1 MEVPTYNC
9 GEFIVYK
16 ESITR
21 NNFGRI
27 LAIVDTDG
35 KLKVLV
41 QRIIQFAEL
50 PTNLQSRNRRER
62 SYNEVWLLDRE
73 MENAII
79 IIELQKIV
87 RLATIVI
94 LYNEDNINNI
104 TSIFIREILYKHQG
118 HWKLRNVAYSYRHP
132 SEFAALDEL
141 VTNLP
146 IYKLYIDL
154 YYDDFGTFRNV
165 YHSLGGVYVQIGN
178 LPFDKRKQ
186 LKNHFVIGFV
196 PFGGSFN
203 EFIRPFVDEMKQLEK
218 GIIMDVQGNRSF
230 IIASLGDVTADLPQG
245 NDLAGVK
252 RHSAIKGC
260 RTCNVTK
267 DFWTS
272 EGLDLSLVSRYH
284 HITNNQF
291 EEISLA
297 SNITRSN
304 EIATMYGLRLQPSI
318 LDELKRERHL
328 QSPQDVY
335 HLTSGKVLKF
345 LKITIEALSL
355 EGKSEF
361 IKFWKSFEYPRTWQ
375 KLPNPISHIDSFMMS
390 DCLHLAM
397 MIPFILNR
405 FLKPTHFKKLELAL
419 FQRRTGV
426 SRSDLA
432 VNLWVKCWVLM
443 ARTMTIAFK
452 HSFTEEDYIQ
462 LHECLDSERKLFS
475 QAFEDFENLPNLH
488 VNYHLLLHARN
499 YATLLNTGI
508 DKRFSSTNNA
518 LTNLPYHLKRLM
530 NDWFI
535 VEKPFDPE
543 EDISNDE
550 YISNIVLK
558 KRIPKKY
565 AEKIVPNDSGF
576 RRELAS
582 VYQEMG
588 YEAAFFESSCR
599 YYELICF
606 SVEDNGINTQYRL
619 HVGDVVTTISEEEG
633 ETFALLRSIFSHK
646 RNNQRFAFIVIDK
659 FEITNQ
665 KKLECP
671 VYRLRDTQRIRPISE
686 LDTNSTAHFI
696 HYCNDDECISG
707 SCHDFGNDLYIK
719 NMYFFKAI

>member
-1 MEVPTYNC
+1 
-9 GEFIVYK
+9 
-16 ESITR
+16 
-21 NNFGRI
+21 
-27 LAIVDTDG
+27 
-35 KLKVLV
+35 
-41 QRIIQFAEL
+41 
-50 PTNLQSRNRRER
+50 
-62 SYNEVWLLDRE
+62 
-73 MENAII
+73 
-79 IIELQKIV
+79 
-87 RLATIVI
+87 
-94 LYNEDNINNI
+94 
-104 TSIFIREILYKHQG
+104 
-118 HWKLRNVAYSYRHP
+118 
-132 SEFAALDEL
+132 
-141 VTNLP
+141 
-146 IYKLYIDL
+146 
-154 YYDDFGTFRNV
+154 
-165 YHSLGGVYVQIGN
+165 
-178 LPFDKRKQ
+178 
-186 LKNHFVIGFV
+186 
-196 PFGGSFN
+196 
-203 EFIRPFVDEMKQLEK
+203 
-218 GIIMDVQGNRSF
+218 
-230 IIASLGDVTADLPQG
+230 
-245 NDLAGVK
+245 
-252 RHSAIKGC
+252 
-260 RTCNVTK
+260 
-267 DFWTS
+267 
-272 EGLDLSLVSRYH
+272 
-284 HITNNQF
+284 
-291 EEISLA
+291 
-297 SNITRSN
+297 
-304 EIATMYGLRLQPSI
+304 
-318 LDELKRERHL
+318 
-328 QSPQDVY
+328 
-335 HLTSGKVLKF
+335 
-345 LKITIEALSL
+345 
-355 EGKSEF
+355 
-361 IKFWKSFEYPRTWQ
+361 
-375 KLPNPISHIDSFMMS
+375 FMMS

-419 FQRRTGV
+419 FQRQTGV

-432 VNLWVKCWVLM
+432 VNFWIKCWVLM

-475 QAFEDFENLPNLH
+475 QIF
-488 VNYHLLLHARN
+488 
-499 YATLLNTGI
+499 TI
-508 DKRFSSTNNA
+508 SS
-518 LTNLPYHLKRLM
+518 L
-530 NDWFI
+530 
-535 VEKPFDPE
+535 
-543 EDISNDE
+543 DE

-633 ETFALLRSIFSHK
+633 ETFALLQSIFSHK

>member
-1 MEVPTYNC
+1 MFRNRYVSFNHRQNYIRYPHNTFNVSLDDEENINEETDYDEPNNYETLNETETDYLIPNENLFNEILNDENDEEIDYEDYFDDEILNDNEMSTDSNNGTLNEEEPDKIVDKALNSEQVPSMSGVFAPYFENITSALLFCWIQKHNISTQAYDELVDIIRHPQFKREDVVTNIRRQKTPSTSQNIKEMYYLSITDIIWHSLNNPSLFSKMYFGPGQIVKRNRELWHRTIWKESPRFGHASFQMNGTTYNC

-21 NNFGRI
+21 NNFGQI
-27 LAIVDTDG
+27 LAIVDADG

-79 IIELQKIV
+79 IELQKIV

-104 TSIFIREILYKHQG
+104 TSIFIH
-118 HWKLRNVAYSYRHP
+118 
-132 SEFAALDEL
+132 
-141 VTNLP
+141 
-146 IYKLYIDL
+146 L
-154 YYDDFGTFRNV
+154 YYDFGTFRNV

-186 LKNHFVIGFV
+186 LKNHFGFV

-203 EFIRPFVDEMKQLEK
+203 EFIRPFIDEMKQLEK
-218 GIIMDVQGNRSF
+218 EIIMDVQGNRSF
-230 IIASLGDVTADLPQG
+230 VIASLEDVTADLPQE
-245 NDLAGVK
+245 NELAGL
-252 RHSAIKGC
+252 
-260 RTCNVTK
+260 K
-267 DFWTS
+267 D
-272 EGLDLSLVSRYH
+272 
-284 HITNNQF
+284 I
-291 EEISLA
+291 ISLA

-318 LDELKRERHL
+318 LDELKRERHF

-355 EGKSEF
+355 VGKSEF
-361 IKFWKSFEYPRTWQ
+361 IKFWKSFEYPKTWQ

-419 FQRRTGV
+419 FQRQTRV

-499 YATLLNTGI
+499 YATLLNTGVGTKEMVHRI
-508 DKRFSSTNNA
+508 FK
-518 LTNLPYHLKRLM
+518 
-530 NDWFI
+530 
-535 VEKPFDPE
+535 
-543 EDISNDE
+543 
-550 YISNIVLK
+550 NIVL
-558 KRIPKKY
+558 
-565 AEKIVPNDSGF
+565 
-576 RRELAS
+576 
-582 VYQEMG
+582 
-588 YEAAFFESSCR
+588 
-599 YYELICF
+599 
-606 SVEDNGINTQYRL
+606 
-619 HVGDVVTTISEEEG
+619 
-633 ETFALLRSIFSHK
+633 
-646 RNNQRFAFIVIDK
+646 
-659 FEITNQ
+659 
-665 KKLECP
+665 
-671 VYRLRDTQRIRPISE
+671 
-686 LDTNSTAHFI
+686 
-696 HYCNDDECISG
+696 
-707 SCHDFGNDLYIK
+707 
-719 NMYFFKAI
+719 

>member
-1 MEVPTYNC
+1 
-9 GEFIVYK
+9 
-16 ESITR
+16 
-21 NNFGRI
+21 
-27 LAIVDTDG
+27 VDTDG
-35 KLKVLV
+35 NLKVSV
-41 QRIIQFAEL
+41 QRVIQFAEL

-62 SYNEVWLLDRE
+62 SHNEVWLLDRE

-79 IIELQKIV
+79 MIELQKIV

-118 HWKLRNVAYSYRHP
+118 HWKLRNVAYSYCHP

-154 YYDDFGTFRNV
+154 YYDDFGTFRSV

-230 IIASLGDVTADLPQG
+230 VIASLGDVTADLPQG

-252 RHSAIKGC
+252 RHGATRGC

-267 DFWTS
+267 DSWTS

-284 HITNNQF
+284 HITNDQF

-328 QSPQDVY
+328 QSPQDIY
-335 HLTSGKVLKF
+335 HLTSGKVLRF
-345 LKITIEALSL
+345 LKITIEALTL

-390 DCLHLAM
+390 DCLRLAM

-405 FLKPTHFKKLELAL
+405 FLKPTHFKKPELAS

-462 LHECLDSERKLFS
+462 LRECLDSERKLFS
-475 QAFEDFENLPNLH
+475 QVINEH
-488 VNYHLLLHARN
+488 WNY
-499 YATLLNTGI
+499 TMI
-508 DKRFSSTNNA
+508 MS
-518 LTNLPYHLKRLM
+518 
-530 NDWFI
+530 
-535 VEKPFDPE
+535 
-543 EDISNDE
+543 
-550 YISNIVLK
+550 
-558 KRIPKKY
+558 RIIY
-565 AEKIVPNDSGF
+565 
-576 RRELAS
+576 
-582 VYQEMG
+582 
-588 YEAAFFESSCR
+588 
-599 YYELICF
+599 
-606 SVEDNGINTQYRL
+606 
-619 HVGDVVTTISEEEG
+619 VVITI
-633 ETFALLRSIFSHK
+633 
-646 RNNQRFAFIVIDK
+646 
-659 FEITNQ
+659 ITNR
-665 KKLECP
+665 
-671 VYRLRDTQRIRPISE
+671 RLKI
-686 LDTNSTAHFI
+686 L
-696 HYCNDDECISG
+696 
-707 SCHDFGNDLYIK
+707 
-719 NMYFFKAI
+719 